1 MIKRKKTQL
10 FSNKLS
16 ISIKNITSNTIIRA
30 HLRYYYCTYVHDTT
44 ESQYRMRKFLFIA
57 AMFFCTTFMSAQTP
71 NRQFTIATMNI
82 DGLPPSLSAIG
93 INIPINPDGPQE
105 KYTAAIAEKF
115 MEKNWDIIGLNED
128 FNFHNTLTENIS
140 GYQVMTHGGKLEANA
155 WIALAVI
162 ARTYRYSSDGLG
174 LLVKEPMKARN
185 EVRKAWEDCYGYFDH
200 DNDSLTKKGFRHYEV
215 DLDEKAT
222 LDVIVLHADAY
233 EADPDRIAREKQM
246 TQLMNYIEANKHC
259 NHPLVIMGDYNQ
271 RFGEERLTELVLSR
285 INNNKSLNA
294 CDAWT
299 EYSKTHSG
307 IPEEIDKII
316 FVNNSKCDYKIVL
329 KDFANGYDFLR
340 EDGTALSDHW
350 PVYATFEID
359 YHTPTG
365 ITETTT
371 TLPAVRKHITNG
383 RIIIERNGKKYSIT
397 GEEL

>member
-1 MIKRKKTQL
+1 MIKRKKNQL
-10 FSNKLS
+10 FSYEMFCL
-16 ISIKNITSNTIIRA
+16 IKIFPSDTIIRPDV
-30 HLRYYYCTYVHDTT
+30 RYKYCTYVHKQHINYHHMIRILLFVAAIIFATT
-44 ESQYRMRKFLFIA
+44 LR
-57 AMFFCTTFMSAQTP
+57 AQTKTQ
-71 NRQFTIATMNI
+71 QFTIATFNV
-82 DGLPPSLSAIG
+82 DGLPPHLSALG
-93 INIPINPDGPQE
+93 INININPDGPQE
-105 KYTAAIAEKF
+105 KYTKVIAEKL
-115 MEKNWDIIGLNED
+115 MEKSWDIVGLNED
-128 FNFHNTLTENIS
+128 FNYHQTLVSNLS
-140 GYQVMTHGGKLEANA
+140 GYQVMTHAGKFESSTLA
-155 WIALAVI
+155 ALGI
-162 ARTYRYSSDGLG
+162 LLRTYRFDTDGLG
-174 LLVKEPMKARN
+174 LLVKQPMKARN

-200 DNDSLTKKGFRHYEV
+200 DNDSLTMKGFRHYEV
-215 DLDEKAT
+215 DLQEDVT
-222 LDVIVLHADAY
+222 IDVIVLHADAY
-233 EADPDRIAREKQM
+233 EAEPDRIAREKQM
-246 TQLMNYIEANKHC
+246 TQLMNYVEANKHC
-259 NHPLVIMGDYNQ
+259 QHPLVMMGDYNQ
-271 RFGEERLTELVLSR
+271 RFGEEHLKELVLDR